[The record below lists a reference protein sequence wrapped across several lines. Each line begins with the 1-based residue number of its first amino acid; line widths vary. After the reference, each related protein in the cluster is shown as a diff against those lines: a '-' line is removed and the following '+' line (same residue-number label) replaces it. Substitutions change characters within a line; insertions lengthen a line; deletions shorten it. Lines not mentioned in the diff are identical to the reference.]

1 MEYTLITDL
10 RLATIHGSEST
21 LMSDGYAISIDAL
34 KAGDREAFATMV
46 DTYSPQLY
54 RLALRML
61 GDPNEAEDVLQETFI
76 NAFRGLPNFEG
87 RSKLST
93 WLYRI
98 TSNQALMRLR
108 KNEPE
113 TLPVDVPDDEAFL
126 TPSVEELT
134 DWCCLPEA
142 EFMTGEAQAQ
152 LHGAIDRLSPSLR
165 ATFVLRDLQSLS
177 TRETA
182 EILGISESAV
192 KTRLLR
198 ARLQLRDHL
207 SDYYTERMKELN
219 YE

>member
-1 MEYTLITDL
+1 
-10 RLATIHGSEST
+10 
-21 LMSDGYAISIDAL
+21 MSDAYPISIDAL

-46 DTYSPQLY
+46 DTYSPSLY

-61 GDPNEAEDVLQETFI
+61 GDPDEAEDVLQETFI
-76 NAFRGLPNFEG
+76 NAYKGMSRFEG

-98 TSNQALMRLR
+98 ASNQALMRLR
-108 KNEPE
+108 KRHPDTLSVGEPE
-113 TLPVDVPDDEAFL
+113 EDSAETAAPLD
-126 TPSVEELT
+126 LT

-152 LHGAIDRLSPSLR
+152 LDFAIEKLSPPLR
-165 ATFVLRDLQSLS
+165 GTFALRDLQALS

-182 EILGISESAV
+182 EILGISETAV

-198 ARLQLRDHL
+198 ARLQLREQL
-207 SDYYTERMKELN
+207 SEYYAERLKELDHDGL
-219 YE
+219 

>member
-1 MEYTLITDL
+1 
-10 RLATIHGSEST
+10 
-21 LMSDGYAISIDAL
+21 MSNAYPISIDAL

-46 DTYSPQLY
+46 ATYSPSLY

-61 GDPNEAEDVLQETFI
+61 GDPDEAEDVLQETFI
-76 NAFRGLPNFEG
+76 NAYKGMSRFEG

-98 TSNQALMRLR
+98 ASNQALMRLR
-108 KNEPE
+108 KRHPDTLSVEPE
-113 TLPVDVPDDEAFL
+113 EDSAETAAPL
-126 TPSVEELT
+126 ELT

-152 LHGAIDRLSPSLR
+152 LDFAIEKLSPPLR
-165 ATFVLRDLQSLS
+165 GTFALRDLQALS

-198 ARLQLRDHL
+198 ARLQLREQL
-207 SDYYTERMKELN
+207 SEYYAERLKELDHDGS
-219 YE
+219 

>member
-1 MEYTLITDL
+1 
-10 RLATIHGSEST
+10 
-21 LMSDGYAISIDAL
+21 MSNAYPISIDAL

-46 DTYSPQLY
+46 ATYSPSLY

-61 GDPNEAEDVLQETFI
+61 GDPDEAEDILQETFI
-76 NAFRGLPNFEG
+76 NAYKGMSRFEG

-98 TSNQALMRLR
+98 ASNQALMRLR
-108 KNEPE
+108 KRHPD
-113 TLPVDVPDDEAFL
+113 TLSVGENVEDAAEAAPL
-126 TPSVEELT
+126 ELT

-152 LHGAIDRLSPSLR
+152 LDFAIEKLSPPLR
-165 ATFVLRDLQSLS
+165 ATFVLRDLQALS

-198 ARLQLRDHL
+198 ARLQLREQL
-207 SDYYTERMKELN
+207 SEYYAERLKELDHDGS
-219 YE
+219 

>member
-1 MEYTLITDL
+1 M
-10 RLATIHGSEST
+10 SEA
-21 LMSDGYAISIDAL
+21 YPISIDAL

-46 DTYSPQLY
+46 DTYSPSLY

-61 GDPNEAEDVLQETFI
+61 GDPDEAEDVLQETFI
-76 NAFRGLPNFEG
+76 NAYKSMSRFEG
-87 RSKLST
+87 RSKLGT

-98 TSNQALMRLR
+98 ASNQALMRLR
-108 KNEPE
+108 KHHPDTLSVDE
-113 TLPVDVPDDEAFL
+113 TVEDEAGAAAPL
-126 TPSVEELT
+126 ELT

-152 LHGAIDRLSPSLR
+152 LDLAIEQLSPPLR
-165 ATFVLRDLQSLS
+165 WTFVLRDLQALS

-198 ARLQLRDHL
+198 ARLQLREQL
-207 SDYYTERMKELN
+207 SEYYTERLKELDHDGP
-219 YE
+219 

>member
-1 MEYTLITDL
+1 
-10 RLATIHGSEST
+10 
-21 LMSDGYAISIDAL
+21 MSDAYPISIDAL

-46 DTYSPQLY
+46 DTYSPSLY

-61 GDPNEAEDVLQETFI
+61 GDPDEAEDILQETFI
-76 NAFRGLPNFEG
+76 NAYNGMSRFEG

-98 TSNQALMRLR
+98 ASNQALMRLR
-108 KNEPE
+108 KRHPDTLSVGEPE
-113 TLPVDVPDDEAFL
+113 EDSAETAAPLD
-126 TPSVEELT
+126 LT

-152 LHGAIDRLSPSLR
+152 LDFAIEKLSPLLR
-165 ATFVLRDLQSLS
+165 GTFALRDLQALS

-182 EILGISESAV
+182 EILGISETAV

-198 ARLQLRDHL
+198 ARLQLREQL
-207 SDYYTERMKELN
+207 SEYYAERLKELDHDGL
-219 YE
+219 